1 MGKPGKDSKGG
12 KPATEKTPGK
22 SVFSEAIN
30 TFIVNGDFNMSA
42 AIAFYAMFSHVPI
55 LLLLVSGAGFFLEH
69 YGGSLDT
76 FYEMLSGITPA
87 LGLEFEKEIAA
98 LERRRGLIGGVGI
111 FVLLW
116 SASLVFSSI
125 EFAFN
130 IIFNV
135 GNQRSFIRSR
145 LISLS
150 MIILGV
156 AVLVGSILLT
166 TVAKTAKAYS
176 LVIGGVNLTRFF
188 MDSLFFQYA
197 LPFFLLALTFSM
209 IYLILP
215 RVKIRL
221 ADAVLGGT
229 LCAFFFEGAK
239 YLFTWYVGNLGSHS
253 LIYGSLGALV
263 VIILWFFY
271 VAAIILF
278 CGEVIAAEQRRRKNG
293 L

>member
-1 MGKPGKDSKGG
+1 MGNDKDSKEG
-12 KPATEKTPGK
+12 KPVIKRTSGRGVLK
-22 SVFSEAIN
+22 EAI
-30 TFIVNGDFNMSA
+30 TSFIVNGDFNMSA
-42 AIAFYAMFSHVPI
+42 AIAFYAMFSHIPI

-69 YGGSLDT
+69 YGGSLNT

-87 LGLEFEKEIAA
+87 LGLEFEKEISA

-135 GNQRSFIRSR
+135 EKQRSFIRSR

-156 AVLVGSILLT
+156 AVLVGSIILT
-166 TVAKTAKAYS
+166 TIAQTAKVYS
-176 LVIGGVNLTRFF
+176 VIIGGVDLTRFF
-188 MDSLFFQYA
+188 MESLFFQYL

-215 RVKIRL
+215 RVKVRFT
-221 ADAVLGGT
+221 DAILGGM
-229 LCAFFFEGAK
+229 LCSFFFEGAK
-239 YLFTWYVGNLGSHS
+239 YLFTWYVRNLGEHS

-271 VAAIILF
+271 VASIILF
-278 CGEVIAAEQRRRKNG
+278 CAEVIAAEQRQRK
-293 L
+293 